1 MSADITAI
9 LEDLAA
15 GRIATAEANRR
26 IADARGQEQPAP
38 GSQSGPAEGAGP
50 RRGASEDETS
60 GGGKGPLSGFAI
72 PPEAK
77 EGLRSAWRVVSG
89 VAESVGETVASTMSP
104 GPRRASGESEPQKH
118 VDVASDLDR
127 VRLNCTGR
135 RIRLIGDRSVSGL
148 QIEGKH
154 TRRRV
159 GGVVE
164 VGIDGHLAPDLG
176 VLKRFRLPADM
187 DGVKDLGLGREVTVR
202 VHPDLPVDIELSGG
216 SLRATGVEHLGRVRV
231 TAGATEIDGVH
242 QLEDGLFQAGN
253 GTITGCIDSGRS
265 QIRVESGNLL
275 IKLAKGSNVSV
286 RGKAQTGMI
295 SWPEGGDVD
304 EYVMGDGAARL
315 GLTCLVGRIAVRA
328 M

>member
-1 MSADITAI
+1 
-9 LEDLAA
+9 
-15 GRIATAEANRR
+15 
-26 IADARGQEQPAP
+26 
-38 GSQSGPAEGAGP
+38 
-50 RRGASEDETS
+50 
-60 GGGKGPLSGFAI
+60 
-72 PPEAK
+72 
-77 EGLRSAWRVVSG
+77 
-89 VAESVGETVASTMSP
+89 
-104 GPRRASGESEPQKH
+104 
-118 VDVASDLDR
+118 
-127 VRLNCTGR
+127 
-135 RIRLIGDRSVSGL
+135 
-148 QIEGKH
+148 
-154 TRRRV
+154 
-159 GGVVE
+159 
-164 VGIDGHLAPDLG
+164 
-176 VLKRFRLPADM
+176 M

-231 TAGATEIDGVH
+231 TAGVTEIEGVH

-275 IKLAKGSNVSV
+275 VKLAKGSNVSV

>member
-15 GRIATAEANRR
+15 GRIDAAEANRR
-26 IADARGQEQPAP
+26 IAAAGQEQPP
-38 GSQSGPAEGAGP
+38 SGSTSGPGEGAGP
-50 RRGASEDETS
+50 RRGASEEETS
-60 GGGKGPLSGFAI
+60 GADKGPLGGFTI

-89 VAESVGETVASTMSP
+89 VAGSVGETVASTMSP
-104 GPRRASGESEPQKH
+104 GPRRASGQSEPDKT
-118 VDVASDLDR
+118 VDAASDLDR
-127 VRLNCTGR
+127 VRLTCTGR
-135 RIRLIGDRSVSGL
+135 RIRVIADRAISGL

-154 TRRRV
+154 TRRRI
-159 GGVVE
+159 GRVVE
-164 VGIDGHLAPDLG
+164 VSIDGHIAPDLG

-187 DGVKDLGLGREVTVR
+187 DGIKDLGLGREVTVR
-202 VHPDLPVDIELSGG
+202 VHPDLPLDIELSGG
-216 SLRATGVEHLGRVRV
+216 SLHTTGVAHLGRVRV
-231 TAGATEIDGVH
+231 TAGVAQIDGVH

-253 GTITGCIDSGRS
+253 GTITGCIDTGRS
-265 QIRVESGNLL
+265 QIRVESGNVLVKLL
-275 IKLAKGSNVSV
+275 GGSNVAV

-304 EYVMGDGAARL
+304 EYVMGNGAARL
-315 GLTCLVGRIAVRA
+315 DLTCLVGRIAVRA